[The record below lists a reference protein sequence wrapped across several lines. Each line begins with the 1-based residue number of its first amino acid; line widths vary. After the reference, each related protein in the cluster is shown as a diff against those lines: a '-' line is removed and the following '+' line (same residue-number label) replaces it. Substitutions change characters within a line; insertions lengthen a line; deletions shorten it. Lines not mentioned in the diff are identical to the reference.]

1 MLEKQCFN
9 RIEIE
14 MSITATNKI
23 HLIFHLVL
31 VMTLNLHR
39 MVQVIPRQF
48 FFTFSSQIA
57 D

>member
-14 MSITATNKI
+14 MIITATNKI